1 MIPEQKI
8 QNVAVVADRCQY
20 EVANLKARVDALC
33 EQMNK
38 FCADV
43 QGQIVELLQRQGQDI
58 KITDVGDTSPNIPD
72 EWGTSPL
79 IIEGEKN

>member
-1 MIPEQKI
+1 MTPEQKI

-38 FCADV
+38 FTAEM
-43 QGQIVELLQRQGQDI
+43 QSHIVTLLRQSGQDI
-58 KITDVGDTSPNIPD
+58 KITDVGDTSPNVP
-72 EWGTSPL
+72 
-79 IIEGEKN
+79 EGEKN